1 MGIFYMDKNGTLDPA
16 DMEVVVEVGYSSI
29 DKFGPTYFQA
39 EFEIIFRG
47 SSIFDQNSDFW
58 PEFQLSAKSSI
69 LDKNSVFWT
78 AF

>member
-47 SSIFDQNSDFW
+47 SSIFDQNSDF
-58 PEFQLSAKSSI
+58 
-69 LDKNSVFWT
+69 
-78 AF
+78 